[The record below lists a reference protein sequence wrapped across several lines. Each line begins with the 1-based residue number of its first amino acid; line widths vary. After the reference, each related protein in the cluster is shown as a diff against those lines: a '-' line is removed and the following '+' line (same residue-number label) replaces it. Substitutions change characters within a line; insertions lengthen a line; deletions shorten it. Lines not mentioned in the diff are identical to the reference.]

1 MCNYQTTIGVM
12 SNDDKKEKQFLD
24 SLAKQIAALRKAK
37 GMTQERLADA
47 ASIDRVALA
56 NIETGKRRPTVTTVY
71 RLSAAMGVH
80 VSELF
85 KYL

>member
-1 MCNYQTTIGVM
+1 M

-71 RLSAAMGVH
+71 RLSAAMGVN

-85 KYL
+85 KNL

>member
-1 MCNYQTTIGVM
+1 M

-71 RLSAAMGVH
+71 RLSSAMGVH
-80 VSELF
+80 VSEFF
-85 KYL
+85 KNL

>member
-1 MCNYQTTIGVM
+1 M

-71 RLSAAMGVH
+71 RLSSAMGVP

-85 KYL
+85 KNL

>member
-1 MCNYQTTIGVM
+1 M

-56 NIETGKRRPTVTTVY
+56 NIETGKRRPTVTTIY
-71 RLSAAMGVH
+71 RISSALGVR
-80 VSELF
+80 VADMF
-85 KYL
+85 KNL